1 MPMEIH
7 PDTPGEGLLLSEK
20 FKGMDTE
27 GMFANLRRSG
37 APYGIDFGSLKV
49 LSNSRKAL
57 EAGEFA
63 RDHGKFEEFHELI
76 FHAYFT
82 ETRDI
87 GEVELL
93 VELAQKAGLDTDELR
108 AALEDGRYMP
118 RLESTLEMAH
128 HYGINSTPT
137 FVINNKY
144 ALVGAQPLD
153 RMRAALRQIAA
164 EEQAE

>member
-1 MPMEIH
+1 MEIH
-7 PDTPGEGLLLSEK
+7 PGTPQEGVLLEEK
-20 FKGMDTE
+20 FPGFDREAMY
-27 GMFANLRRSG
+27 ANLRRSG
-37 APYGIDFGSLKV
+37 APYGIDFGTMKV

-63 RDHGKFEEFHELI
+63 REHGKFDEYHELI

-93 VELAQKAGLDTDELR
+93 VELAQKAGLDADELR
-108 AALEDGRYMP
+108 AALEDGRYLP
-118 RLESTLEMAH
+118 RLESTLDLAH
-128 HYGINSTPT
+128 HYGITGTPT